1 MRWDENLKMTDINHH
16 LTDALLMAYS
26 AGSLPEGF
34 GLVVASHIS
43 MCDECRARMESFDA
57 LGGTILENT
66 EDTALAPESFG
77 ATLERI
83 AKGAAAAP
91 APPAPKERPTIF
103 PGPLVD
109 YVGGDLD
116 QVKWRSYGIGLKQ
129 ALLPVARG
137 STVRLLYIPAGMAVP
152 DHGHR
157 GTELTLV
164 LQGAFHDESDHFGPG
179 DIEVADQDVFHTPT
193 ADQGQPCICLA
204 ATDAPLRFKDLLPRI
219 AQPFL
224 RI

>member
-1 MRWDENLKMTDINHH
+1 MRWDEKLTMTTINHH

-34 GLVVASHIS
+34 GLVVATHIS
-43 MCDECRARMESFDA
+43 MCDECRARSEGFDV
-57 LGGTILENT
+57 LGGTVLEST
-66 EDTALAPESFG
+66 DSVRPDPDSLA
-77 ATLERI
+77 ATLALI
-83 AKGAAAAP
+83 ARATGAP
-91 APPAPKERPTIF
+91 ATPPEPPKPAVF
-103 PGPLVD
+103 PQPLRD
-109 YVGGDLD
+109 YAGGDLD
-116 QVKWRSYGIGLKQ
+116 MVKWRSYGIGLKQ
-129 ALLPVARG
+129 MRVPVARG

-164 LQGAFHDESDHFGPG
+164 LQGAFRDESDRFGRG
-179 DIEVADQDVFHTPT
+179 DIEVADQEVFHTPIAE
-193 ADQGQPCICLA
+193 ADQPCICLA
-204 ATDAPLRFKDLLPRI
+204 ATDAPLRFKELLPRI